1 MNRGGRSIVLI
12 GMMGA
17 GKSSVGRSLQQRTGF
32 PCFETD
38 EIVESRGIPI
48 PEIFSK
54 YGEGWFRKAETQ
66 ALRELAPS
74 EPAIIVTGG
83 GIVLRDE
90 NVDLLKRFGTVV
102 WLDAE
107 KETLLRRVLRT
118 GNRPLVGGKNP
129 RKAFTEIL
137 QARLPL
143 YAKAAD
149 IRVDTSA
156 FTNEE
161 VAMAILS
168 KLARYYCK
176 LPG

>member
-1 MNRGGRSIVLI
+1 MES
-12 GMMGA
+12 
-17 GKSSVGRSLQQRTGF
+17 RSLN
-32 PCFETD
+32 
-38 EIVESRGIPI
+38 
-48 PEIFSK
+48 FSK